1 MVKEQPICLLLLF
14 TYVYKY
20 VFNKYRITEFE
31 HFFSPTVF
39 SKCSHLNMSWQ
50 NGFCSCSALQ
60 AVFAD
65 GLDSEDGLL
74 RSTRSRS
81 ISAPEDDS
89 DGIAAASDDS
99 FEFMEM
105 SSIPPL
111 PIYALMAADADNT
124 GANLEIAGTTE
135 PSNQTQDYTDLFSTY
150 KEETLDLSDDASKLK
165 RHHSSS
171 NNPQVRSNDNDTYF
185 KKYICFIAPLHM
197 CLFCF
202 KCQFVS
208 FCMFFHRP
216 FGSFHWGFI
225 TWLSCTEIF
234 AFSSISFI
242 WGAGVCQWY
251 RILAWSWH
259 CVMATS

>member
-1 MVKEQPICLLLLF
+1 MQSFEYEL
-14 TYVYKY
+14 
-20 VFNKYRITEFE
+20 TEW
-31 HFFSPTVF
+31 
-39 SKCSHLNMSWQ
+39 L
-50 NGFCSCSALQ
+50 CSCSAFQ

-81 ISAPEDDS
+81 ISAPEDDG

-171 NNPQVRSNDNDTYF
+171 NNPQVLPNDDDTYS
-185 KKYICFIAPLHM
+185 KKYICFIAP
-197 CLFCF
+197 
-202 KCQFVS
+202 
-208 FCMFFHRP
+208 
-216 FGSFHWGFI
+216 
-225 TWLSCTEIF
+225 
-234 AFSSISFI
+234 
-242 WGAGVCQWY
+242 
-251 RILAWSWH
+251 
-259 CVMATS
+259 